1 VPRGDMAAEGVVA
14 AAREDVFAY
23 LARLEHHWQ
32 LTDHRVE
39 VVSLDPPSASGDGA
53 PLQRGAVRMRGPL
66 GIGRTA
72 RTAVESADP
81 PHGMSGSATLTGGT
95 RARVDWTLSPDGSGT
110 RVRLSAQVE
119 SASLLDRAL
128 LALGGRTWMQRMFA
142 DALERLATVFAERAP
157 ASGEAV
163 PGSGATT

>member
-1 VPRGDMAAEGVVA
+1 MAAEGIVA
-14 AAREDVFAY
+14 APPEDVFAY
-23 LARLEHHWQ
+23 LAQLEHHWQ

-39 VVSLDPPSASGDGA
+39 VLSLEPPPGSGDGA

-81 PHGMSGSATLTGGT
+81 PRGLSGSATLAGGT
-95 RARVDWTLSPDGSGT
+95 LARVNWTLSPDSTGT

-119 SASLLDRAL
+119 SASVLDRVL
-128 LALGGRTWMQRMFA
+128 LALGGRAWMQRMFA
-142 DALERLATVFAERAP
+142 DALERLATIFD
-157 ASGEAV
+157 S
-163 PGSGATT
+163 SH